1 MGIHTTNEI
10 RLRASVVRNIGR
22 HIWFRIR
29 YRNQSISAAHFRFW
43 SDPEHVNLAA
53 FEFTIQEL
61 GSAPAKIIET
71 GTAAWGTNSTRLWD
85 AYVRFSGGSLVS
97 VDIRPEAS
105 KRLLGQLSKRSKCI
119 VSDSVSYLSG
129 LDAVNT
135 DLYFLDSWDVDW
147 ANPESA
153 ANHGLAEFLAIK
165 DKLKPETLVLID
177 DTPVSLD
184 YIGFEFHPK
193 AQSYFRTNGVFPGK
207 GALVLKMIQNSDDF
221 EILFHEYALLFRKKQ

>member
-1 MGIHTTNEI
+1 MNTTKKT
-10 RLRASVVRNIGR
+10 RLLVSVARYFVQYV
-22 HIWFRIR
+22 WFRIH
-29 YRNQSISAAHFRFW
+29 YRNQSISEAHFRYW
-43 SDPEHVNLAA
+43 SNPKHVNLQA
-53 FEFTIQEL
+53 FEFTIQKL
-61 GSAPAKIIET
+61 GSGPAQIIET

-85 AYVRFSGGSLVS
+85 AHVRTYGGSLVS

-105 KRLLGQLSKRSKCI
+105 KRLLGQLSKKSKCI

-129 LDAVNT
+129 LDAASA

-165 DKLKPETLVLID
+165 DKLKPGALVLID

-184 YIGFEFHPK
+184 YIGFEFHLK
-193 AQSYFRTNGVFPGK
+193 AESYFRANGVFPGK
-207 GALVLKMIQNSDDF
+207 GALVLKIIQNSDDF
-221 EILFHEYALLFRKKQ
+221 EILFHEYALLFRKK